1 MKKFIKRI
9 EFLTFVCLI
18 FLKYKVNASNMF
30 SNVGIDGFINKN
42 VELMIFLTLLT
53 VLPMIIIMTTSF
65 TRIVVTFA
73 FLKNASGLQNSIPSI
88 VLIGLS
94 MMLTFFIMMP
104 VGQKINKEAIVPY
117 MNKEIST
124 KEAYTKG
131 VIPLKEF
138 MFAQTRK
145 DDLELFIELSKY
157 EGEIS
162 SASLPMITLMPAFA
176 LSEIKTS
183 FQIGF
188 LIFIPFLV
196 IDMVIASILMA
207 MGMMMVSPAIISLP
221 FKILLIVL
229 VDGWKLVIKSLFLSF
244 GGIQWVKT

>member
-1 MKKFIKRI
+1 MKKIFSRIIFIT
-9 EFLTFVCLI
+9 FLIIIAVRF
-18 FLKYKVNASNMF
+18 KVNASTIF
-30 SNVGIDGFINKN
+30 SNDGMEGFINKN
-42 VELMIFLTLLT
+42 IELMIFLTLLT
-53 VLPMIIIMTTSF
+53 VLPMLIIMTTSF

-73 FLKNASGLQNSIPSI
+73 FLKNASGLQNAVPSV

-94 MMLTFFIMMP
+94 IMLTFFIMFP
-104 VGQKINKEAIVPY
+104 VGQRINNEAIVPY
-117 MNKEIST
+117 INKEIST
-124 KEAYTKG
+124 KEAYDKG

-138 MFAQTRK
+138 MFNQIRK
-145 DDLELFIELSKY
+145 DDLDLFIDLSKY
-157 EGEIS
+157 EGEVTAI
-162 SASLPMITLMPAFA
+162 AIPMTTLMPAFA

-229 VDGWKLVIKSLFLSF
+229 VDGWKLVIKSIFLSF
-244 GGIQWVKT
+244 GGF

>member
-1 MKKFIKRI
+1 MRKVFRRLII
-9 EFLTFVCLI
+9 MI
-18 FLKYKVNASNMF
+18 FLIINIIYFNVEALSVLSNESM
-30 SNVGIDGFINKN
+30 DGFINKN
-42 VELMIFLTLLT
+42 LEILIFLTILT
-53 VLPMIIIMTTSF
+53 ILPMLIIMTTSF

-73 FLKNASGLQNSIPSI
+73 FLKNASGLQNSVPSV

-94 MMLTFFIMMP
+94 IMLTFSIMFP
-104 VGQKINKEAIVPY
+104 VGQRINNEAIIPY
-117 MNKEIST
+117 MNKQISSR
-124 KEAYTKG
+124 EAYNIG
-131 VIPLKEF
+131 VIPIKDF
-138 MFAQTRK
+138 MFKQTRK
-145 DDLELFIELSKY
+145 DDLNLFIELSRY
-157 EGEIS
+157 SGEINVNNIP
-162 SASLPMITLMPAFA
+162 LTTLMPAFA

-196 IDMVIASILMA
+196 IDMVVASILMS

-244 GGIQWVKT
+244 GGV

>member
-1 MKKFIKRI
+1 MKKFIRRTGV
-9 EFLTFVCLI
+9 LTFLCLI
-18 FLKYKVNASNMF
+18 FLGHKVNASNMF
-30 SNVGIDGFINKN
+30 SDGGVDGFINKN

-53 VLPMIIIMTTSF
+53 VLPMLIIMTTSF

-104 VGQKINKEAIVPY
+104 VGQRINKEAIVPY

-124 KEAYTKG
+124 KEAYNKG

-157 EGEIS
+157 EGEVS
-162 SASLPMITLMPAFA
+162 SSSLPMTTIMPAFA

-196 IDMVIASILMA
+196 IDMVVASILMA

-244 GGIQWVKT
+244 GGIQ

>member
-1 MKKFIKRI
+1 MKKIFSRIIFIT
-9 EFLTFVCLI
+9 FLIIIVVC
-18 FLKYKVNASNMF
+18 FKVNASTIF
-30 SNVGIDGFINKN
+30 SNEGMEGFINKN
-42 VELMIFLTLLT
+42 IELMIFLTLLT
-53 VLPMIIIMTTSF
+53 VLPMLIIMTTSF

-73 FLKNASGLQNSIPSI
+73 FLKNASGLQNAVPSV

-94 MMLTFFIMMP
+94 IMLTFFIMFP
-104 VGQKINKEAIVPY
+104 VGQRINNEAIVPY
-117 MNKEIST
+117 INKEIST
-124 KEAYTKG
+124 KEAYDKG

-138 MFAQTRK
+138 MFTQTRK
-145 DDLELFIELSKY
+145 DDLDLFIELSKY
-157 EGEIS
+157 EGEVTAI
-162 SASLPMITLMPAFA
+162 AVPMTTLMPAFA

-229 VDGWKLVIKSLFLSF
+229 VDGWKLVIKSIFLSF
-244 GGIQWVKT
+244 GGV

>member
-1 MKKFIKRI
+1 MKKIFSRIIFIT
-9 EFLTFVCLI
+9 FLIIIVVC
-18 FLKYKVNASNMF
+18 FKVNASTIF
-30 SNVGIDGFINKN
+30 SNEGMESFINKN
-42 VELMIFLTLLT
+42 IELMIFLTLLT
-53 VLPMIIIMTTSF
+53 VLPMLIIMTTSF

-73 FLKNASGLQNSIPSI
+73 FLKNASGLQNAVPSV

-94 MMLTFFIMMP
+94 IMLTFFIMFP
-104 VGQKINKEAIVPY
+104 VGQRINNEAIVPY
-117 MNKEIST
+117 INKEIST
-124 KEAYTKG
+124 KEAYNKG

-138 MFAQTRK
+138 MFTQTRK
-145 DDLELFIELSKY
+145 DDLDLFIELSKY
-157 EGEIS
+157 EGEVTAI
-162 SASLPMITLMPAFA
+162 AVPMTTLMPAFA

-229 VDGWKLVIKSLFLSF
+229 VDGWKLVIKSIFLSF
-244 GGIQWVKT
+244 GGV

>member
-1 MKKFIKRI
+1 MKEFIKRI
-9 EFLTFVCLI
+9 GFVTFVCLI
-18 FLKYKVNASNMF
+18 FLKHKVNASNML
-30 SNVGIDGFINKN
+30 SNGGVDGFINKN

-53 VLPMIIIMTTSF
+53 VLPMLIIMTTSF

-94 MMLTFFIMMP
+94 MILTFFIMMP
-104 VGQKINKEAIVPY
+104 VGQRINKEAIVPY

-162 SASLPMITLMPAFA
+162 SASLPMTTLMPAFA

-244 GGIQWVKT
+244 GGIQ

>member
-1 MKKFIKRI
+1 M
-9 EFLTFVCLI
+9 E
-18 FLKYKVNASNMF
+18 
-30 SNVGIDGFINKN
+30 GFINKN
-42 VELMIFLTLLT
+42 IELMIFLTLLT
-53 VLPMIIIMTTSF
+53 VLPMLIIMTTSF

-73 FLKNASGLQNSIPSI
+73 FLKNASGLQNAVPSV

-94 MMLTFFIMMP
+94 IMLTFFIMFP
-104 VGQKINKEAIVPY
+104 VGQRINNEAIVPY
-117 MNKEIST
+117 INKEIST
-124 KEAYTKG
+124 KEAYDKG

-138 MFAQTRK
+138 MFTQTRK
-145 DDLELFIELSKY
+145 DDLDLFIELSKY
-157 EGEIS
+157 EGEVTAI
-162 SASLPMITLMPAFA
+162 AVPMTTLMPAFA

-229 VDGWKLVIKSLFLSF
+229 VDGWKLVIKSIFLSF
-244 GGIQWVKT
+244 GGV

>member
-1 MKKFIKRI
+1 MKKIFSRIIFIT
-9 EFLTFVCLI
+9 FLIIIVVC
-18 FLKYKVNASNMF
+18 FKVNASTIF
-30 SNVGIDGFINKN
+30 SNEGMEGFINKN
-42 VELMIFLTLLT
+42 IELMIFLTLLT
-53 VLPMIIIMTTSF
+53 VLPMLIIMTTSF

-73 FLKNASGLQNSIPSI
+73 FLKNASGLQNAVPSV

-94 MMLTFFIMMP
+94 IMLTFFIMFP
-104 VGQKINKEAIVPY
+104 VGQRINNEAIVPY
-117 MNKEIST
+117 INKEIST
-124 KEAYTKG
+124 KEAYDKG

-138 MFAQTRK
+138 MFTQTRK
-145 DDLELFIELSKY
+145 DDLDLFIELSKY
-157 EGEIS
+157 EGEVTAI
-162 SASLPMITLMPAFA
+162 AVPMTTLMPAFA

-188 LIFIPFLV
+188 LIFIAFLV

-229 VDGWKLVIKSLFLSF
+229 VDGWKLVIKSIFLSF
-244 GGIQWVKT
+244 GGV

>member
-1 MKKFIKRI
+1 MKKFIRRI
-9 EFLTFVCLI
+9 GFVTFVYLI
-18 FLKYKVNASNMF
+18 FLKHKVNASNMF
-30 SNVGIDGFINKN
+30 SNGGVDGFINKN

-53 VLPMIIIMTTSF
+53 VLPMLIIMTTSF

-104 VGQKINKEAIVPY
+104 VGQRINKEAIVPY

-162 SASLPMITLMPAFA
+162 SASLPMTTLMPAFA

-244 GGIQWVKT
+244 GGIQ

>member
-1 MKKFIKRI
+1 MRKVLRR
-9 EFLTFVCLI
+9 LVLMI
-18 FLKYKVNASNMF
+18 FLIINIIYFNVEALSLLSNESM
-30 SNVGIDGFINKN
+30 DGFINKN
-42 VELMIFLTLLT
+42 LEILIFLTILT
-53 VLPMIIIMTTSF
+53 ILPMLIIMTTSF

-73 FLKNASGLQNSIPSI
+73 FLKNASGLQNSVPSV

-94 MMLTFFIMMP
+94 IMLTFSIMFP
-104 VGQKINKEAIVPY
+104 VGQRINNEAIIPY
-117 MNKEIST
+117 MNKQISS
-124 KEAYTKG
+124 KEAYNIG
-131 VIPLKEF
+131 IIPIKDF
-138 MFAQTRK
+138 MFKQTRK
-145 DDLELFIELSKY
+145 DDLNLFIELSKY
-157 EGEIS
+157 SGEINVNNIPL
-162 SASLPMITLMPAFA
+162 ATLMPAFA

-196 IDMVIASILMA
+196 IDMVVASILMS

-244 GGIQWVKT
+244 GGI